1 MTPFFSSI
9 SHASPKRLLLA
20 SLLLC
25 PGLAMAAAFSPFA
38 EGLAMGSLVGME
50 GNAFGSLRSN
60 RWCMLYRTQGSLQI
74 LDGNACDVPQI
85 GLVRQFD

>member
-1 MTPFFSSI
+1 MTPFFSSV
-9 SHASPKRLLLA
+9 SHGSPKRLLMA

-25 PGLAMAAAFSPFA
+25 PGLAMAAAFTPVS
-38 EGLAMGSLVGME
+38 EGLVAGALAGISSGD
-50 GNAFGSLRSN
+50 

-74 LDGNACDVPQI
+74 LDGNACDSPQI

>member
-1 MTPFFSSI
+1 MMPMTPASSSI
-9 SHASPKRLLLA
+9 SHISPQRLVLA

-38 EGLAMGSLVGME
+38 EGVAMGSLAGVG
-50 GNAFGSLRSN
+50 SD
-60 RWCMLYRTQGSLQI
+60 RWCMLYRAQSSLQI
-74 LDGNACDVPQI
+74 LDGRACDVPQI